1 MDKFM
6 NYVFMVL
13 IAGFFTAII
22 FYAAHVFFPIQE
34 NNCWTKY
41 TEPALVDKNYND
53 PAVQAQEKA
62 KQSEIDTCNTL
73 YESTRKSQEM
83 YKLILIGAINV
94 LVLLVLIFLG
104 LNFVSFGVF
113 VGVLLS
119 SMIAAISYYDSSSK
133 IALVI
138 IVILFI
144 ESLILLTRNLVD
156 KKEDSKT
163 ANKKRK

>member
-1 MDKFM
+1 M

-13 IAGFFTAII
+13 IAGFFTAIM
-22 FYAAHVFFPIQE
+22 FYAAHVFFPIQD

-41 TEPALVDKNYND
+41 NEPYMVDKNYSD

-62 KQSEIDTCNTL
+62 MQNEVEQCNVV
-73 YESTRKSQEM
+73 YEGNRKTQEM
-83 YKLILIGAINV
+83 YKLILIGGVNI
-94 LVLLVLIFLG
+94 LVLLALIFIG

-133 IALVI
+133 VALII
-138 IVILFI
+138 IVVLFI

-156 KKEDSKT
+156 KDKT
-163 ANKKRK
+163 AKKKKK